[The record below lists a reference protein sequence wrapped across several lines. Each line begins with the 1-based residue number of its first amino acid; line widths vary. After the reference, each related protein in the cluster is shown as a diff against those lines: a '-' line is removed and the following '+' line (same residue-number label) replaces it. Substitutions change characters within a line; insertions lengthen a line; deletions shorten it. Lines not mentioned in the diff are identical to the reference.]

1 MTNYSKLFEKI
12 KIDILKHI
20 ESNTQELSPSQR
32 RCVNEVFY
40 GNYSIRKH
48 NSFMYSPQ
56 QKFFLLLRLIIK
68 ASMTSMKIFGEN

>member
-32 RCVNEVFY
+32 DV
-40 GNYSIRKH
+40 
-48 NSFMYSPQ
+48 
-56 QKFFLLLRLIIK
+56 
-68 ASMTSMKIFGEN
+68 SMKFSMELFNQET